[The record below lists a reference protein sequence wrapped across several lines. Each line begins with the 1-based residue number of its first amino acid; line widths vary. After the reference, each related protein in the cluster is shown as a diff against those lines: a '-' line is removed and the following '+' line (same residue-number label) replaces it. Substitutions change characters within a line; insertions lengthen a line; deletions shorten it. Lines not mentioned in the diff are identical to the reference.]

1 MGDNIKKHKNYK
13 STKMD
18 KVQAYHLYLNSWQI
32 DKADVYI
39 RTYFALC
46 TVRVVRF
53 ISVYLIV
60 YCFWQ
65 YLSVHTVYHVSYAE
79 RTNPAQLLS
88 GISEERDHAT
98 AAKSSPLIS
107 IRGLM
112 VRLINSVGMFNADLC
127 EGLIDFMLN
136 SDNLS
141 TSYDKG
147 IDSSQN
153 SVNVL

>member
-1 MGDNIKKHKNYK
+1 M
-13 STKMD
+13 
-18 KVQAYHLYLNSWQI
+18 QI
-32 DKADVYI
+32 FISGLI
-39 RTYFALC
+39 RTLYSKC
-46 TVRVVRF
+46 RKM
-53 ISVYLIV
+53 YLIV
-60 YCFWQ
+60 CCFWQ

-79 RTNPAQLLS
+79 RANSAQLLS

-141 TSYDKG
+141 TCYDKG